1 MMTRKDF
8 KRIAD
13 NIKTLSNP
21 DARFDAAKAM
31 ADVCA
36 ISNPRFNRVKFLLA
50 CGVAA

>member
-36 ISNPRFNRVKFLLA
+36 ISNPRFDRNRFLKA